1 MATAYFQN
9 LIESIETLS
18 IEDQDYLF
26 DLIRK
31 RRIEKRRSEIADN
44 AQAILTDLQE
54 GKAKIGTVDDL
65 IADLLEEE
73 YDESS
78 LE

>member
-26 DLIRK
+26 DLIHK

-73 YDESS
+73 DDESS

>member
-65 IADLLEEE
+65 IADLSEEE
-73 YDESS
+73 DDESS

>member
-73 YDESS
+73 DDESS

>member
-1 MATAYFQN
+1 MSGAYFQDIIDT
-9 LIESIETLS
+9 IESLS

-31 RRIEKRRSEIADN
+31 RRIEKRRAEIANN
-44 AQAILTDLQE
+44 ALVIKDDLKQ
-54 GKAKIGTVDDL
+54 GKAKIGTVNDL
-65 IADLLEEE
+65 LADLLE
-73 YDESS
+73 DDNESS

>member
-1 MATAYFQN
+1 MTAAYFQN
-9 LIESIETLS
+9 LIEAIETLS

-44 AQAILTDLQE
+44 AQAILTDLLQK
-54 GKAKIGTVDDL
+54 KAKIGTVNDL
-65 IADLLEEE
+65 ITDLLEE
-73 YDESS
+73 DENR

>member
-1 MATAYFQN
+1 M
-9 LIESIETLS
+9 S

-73 YDESS
+73 DDESS